1 MDKFLPK
8 LTALVRVL
16 MSIAPPSEGLSV
28 KELSF
33 FDQSLNPSQQ
43 EAIRFALES
52 PEVAC
57 IHGPPGELLS
67 SSVMSSLRSC
77 MLTPA
82 PRYWK
87 DPYSD
92 RAHSSTYHCHSGK
105 SQASQTTSLRCVQF
119 VRRQHLGETVSTP
132 RFNKWFE
139 TQGDASW
146 SSCSCDGTRGCYRR
160 HSPGTS

>member
-16 MSIAPPSEGLSV
+16 MSMAPPSEGLSV

-67 SSVMSSLRSC
+67 SC
-77 MLTPA
+77 
-82 PRYWK
+82 
-87 DPYSD
+87 D
-92 RAHSSTYHCHSGK
+92 
-105 SQASQTTSLRCVQF
+105 VQF
-119 VRRQHLGETVSTP
+119 ALMYVDSGSKVLERPIL
-132 RFNKWFE
+132 
-139 TQGDASW
+139 
-146 SSCSCDGTRGCYRR
+146 
-160 HSPGTS
+160 